1 MSVIVANGG
10 LLGDLVYLGVHA
22 GRCDEDFA
30 NTPERKEEFRK
41 QLKKVMDAY
50 DVRCEKYAGLRR
62 GTCSPEVQKVLSG
75 GDFYCEEARYAA
87 ADIARQALLK
97 VPKKM
102 TCICPEMKVHGEFA
116 AESVGGETSG
126 GWKGRR
132 EELGRKPESDVP
144 IGGCICMAH
153 IDQDGKQ
160 LSDSESLAMVVDLL
174 VMSPES

>member
-41 QLKKVMDAY
+41 QLKKVMDTY
-50 DVRCEKYAGLRR
+50 DVRCEKYAGLQR

-75 GDFYCEEARYAA
+75 KDFYCEEARYAA

-102 TCICPEMKVHGEFA
+102 TCICPEMKVHGEFS
-116 AESVGGETSG
+116 ESVGGETSG
-126 GWKGRR
+126 GWKRRR
-132 EELGRKPESDVP
+132 EQLRREPESDVP
-144 IGGCICMAH
+144 VGGCMCVVH
-153 IDQDGKQ
+153 IDQDP
-160 LSDSESLAMVVDLL
+160 DIAMVVDLL
-174 VMSPES
+174 VMAPES